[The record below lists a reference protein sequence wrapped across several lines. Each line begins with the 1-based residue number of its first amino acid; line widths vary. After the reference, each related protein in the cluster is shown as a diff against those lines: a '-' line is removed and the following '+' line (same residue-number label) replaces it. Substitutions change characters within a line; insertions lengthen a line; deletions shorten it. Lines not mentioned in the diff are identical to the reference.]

1 MLAGLKVMAKKCHL
15 IKMEGK
21 YMGYEESLAGVNVD
35 PKKVKAVQSFDR
47 PQNLKQ
53 LSPFLGLTSYYRRLI
68 PQVAAPLYTLMNKDV
83 PYSWT
88 EQCQRT
94 F

>member
-1 MLAGLKVMAKKCHL
+1 
-15 IKMEGK
+15 
-21 YMGYEESLAGVNVD
+21 MGYVEPLAGVNVD

-47 PQNLKQ
+47 PQSLKQ
-53 LSPFLGLTSYYRRLI
+53 LRHFLGLTSYYMRLI

-83 PYSWT
+83 NWT
-88 EQCQRT
+88 EQCQHT